1 MARAR
6 PKQAAVITGGQTAD
20 VRHRGNQGTK
30 HKSMCVGEPNCS
42 IDLHLA
48 GLHNYYS
55 RGQAKP
61 TNKNGNS
68 LMAEKV
74 TGKHADMLNKC

>member
-6 PKQAAVITGGQTAD
+6 PKQAAAITGGQTAD

-30 HKSMCVGEPNCS
+30 HKSVCVVEPNCS

-48 GLHNYYS
+48 VKMMGWTSPQRLVHLNRATPPTSFRDFS
-55 RGQAKP
+55 RDVRVVP
-61 TNKNGNS
+61 R
-68 LMAEKV
+68 
-74 TGKHADMLNKC
+74 

>member
-6 PKQAAVITGGQTAD
+6 PKQAAAITGGQTAD

-30 HKSMCVGEPNCS
+30 HQSLCVVEPNCS

-48 GLHNYYS
+48 
-55 RGQAKP
+55 
-61 TNKNGNS
+61 
-68 LMAEKV
+68 V
-74 TGKHADMLNKC
+74 TLEQVQFLATLILETLTARK